1 MSDVF
6 WLDDPKVLFNKNYIT
21 EILPPSNVSFERK
34 LNAVT
39 RLVILLTLLGF
50 IGTGSINILV
60 SAVVTL
66 VIIVIVFK
74 TQQTKNKKKE
84 LIKQIKKEGFANP
97 EIYKSTKGNFTS
109 PTKKNPLMNVLLPE
123 RKDNPKR
130 KPAAPA
136 FNKEVEKEINE
147 KTADPRLFLDLGD
160 KINFDSSMRNFYA
173 TANTTIPNDQ
183 KGFAEFCFGNMPS
196 CKEGD
201 GLQCTK
207 DNPRYTNY

>member
-1 MSDVF
+1 MFQLINKSKIIIIAFAITLFLGFLTFLTFIDRSFIELNDINLQNLLIIDLFV
-6 WLDDPKVLFNKNYIT
+6 VLFFFLLILY
-21 EILPPSNVSFERK
+21 EIYK
-34 LNAVT
+34 
-39 RLVILLTLLGF
+39 
-50 IGTGSINILV
+50 
-60 SAVVTL
+60 
-66 VIIVIVFK
+66 IIK
-74 TQQTKNKKKE
+74 GD

-97 EIYKSTKGNFTS
+97 EVYKSTKNSFTA

-123 RKDNPKR
+123 IQDQPKR

-136 FNKEVEKEINE
+136 FNKEVEREINE

-160 KINFDSSMRNFYA
+160 KIEFDGSMRNFYA

-183 KGFAEFCFGNMPS
+183 RGFAEFCFGDMPS

>member
-6 WLDDPKVLFNKNYIT
+6 WLDDPKVLFNKNHIT
-21 EILPPSNVSFERK
+21 EILPPSNTSFERK

-39 RLVILLTLLGF
+39 RLVILLTLLGYF
-50 IGTGSINILV
+50 STGSVNILV
-60 SAVVTL
+60 SSIITL

-74 TQQTKNKKKE
+74 TQQTKQKKME
-84 LIKQIKKEGFANP
+84 LIKQIKKEGFSNP
-97 EIYKSTKGNFTS
+97 KVYNAIKKNFTQ

-123 RKDNPKR
+123 IHDNPKR

-136 FNKEVEKEINE
+136 FNEEVEKNINE

-160 KINFDSSMRNFYA
+160 KIGFEGSMRNFYA

-183 KGFAEFCFGNMPS
+183 KGFAEFCFGDMPS

-201 GLQCTK
+201 GLQCSK
-207 DNPRYTNY
+207 NNPRYTNY